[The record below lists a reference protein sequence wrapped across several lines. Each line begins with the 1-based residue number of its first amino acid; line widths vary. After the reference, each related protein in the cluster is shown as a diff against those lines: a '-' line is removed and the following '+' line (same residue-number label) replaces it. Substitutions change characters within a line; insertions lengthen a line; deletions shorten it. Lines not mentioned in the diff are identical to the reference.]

1 MGYVSERATPSLL
14 LLEDIEDAEDEDIIQ
29 RELVKVTIIKSR
41 IVRAIPK
48 DGAMSDFVIDSFRQE
63 LNAITKGLADWMT
76 LGALLT
82 SKKPT
87 PLRRI
92 IMYFH
97 LFFLSAMML
106 LHRRAMVVPTNPPAT
121 RTANVEIAVREGLM
135 AAKLAAKILAL
146 MREEGS
152 VVQLCWLCIYSSY
165 TAGIIVLQAAIQKI
179 LNGHRDVTWIADLTL
194 VDACVDV
201 LKYCAE
207 IDPIATQLSF
217 TLSTYLEAL
226 QRIKDFKLNTNLWDN
241 IDEGENVDYLFTI
254 SEGASTLD
262 MAARDLQRL
271 IQYPFGTFLELIPGG
286 CPPVPDSQ
294 VTLISWMEAA
304 VGAPQEWTW
313 ELQNCAPQAD
323 SIQPETVESTCQ
335 MGDVMQNIRP
345 GYYLPMGEASPW
357 STWTTPN
364 FM

>member
-1 MGYVSERATPSLL
+1 MGYVSERAAPSLL
-14 LLEDIEDAEDEDIIQ
+14 LLEEIEDAEDEDIIQ

-41 IVRAIPK
+41 IIRAIPK

-106 LHRRAMVVPTNPPAT
+106 LYRRAMVVPTNPPAT
-121 RTANVEIAVREGLM
+121 RTANITIAVREGLI

-146 MREEGS
+146 MRKEGT

-165 TAGIIVLQAAIQKI
+165 TAGIIVIQAAVQKI
-179 LNGHRDVTWIADLTL
+179 LNGHPDVTWIADLTL
-194 VDACVDV
+194 VNVSVDV
-201 LKYCAE
+201 LEYCAE
-207 IDPIATQLSF
+207 IDPVAAQLSS
-217 TLSTYLEAL
+217 TLSTYLKAL
-226 QRIKDFKLNTNLWDN
+226 QRIKDFKLSTNLWDN
-241 IDEGENVDYLFTI
+241 IDEGENVDYLFTV
-254 SEGASTLD
+254 SEGTSTLE
-262 MAARDLQRL
+262 MAARDLRRL
-271 IQYPFGTFLELIPGG
+271 IQYPFGTVLELIPEGG
-286 CPPVPDSQ
+286 PPAPDSQ
-294 VTLISWMEAA
+294 ATLISWMEAA

-313 ELQNCAPQAD
+313 ELQNCSQQEDGIKTKTMKSA
-323 SIQPETVESTCQ
+323 CQ
-335 MGDVMQNIRP
+335 MGDVMANISP
-345 GYYLPMGEASPW
+345 GNFLPMGERPW

-364 FM
+364 YM